1 MMDGLIEDL
10 CEITGFAGLSLQPN
24 AGAQGEVQYWA
35 PLTPPPRVLGD
46 LTS

>member
-24 AGAQGEVQYWA
+24 AGAQGEVWRRA
-35 PLTPPPRVLGD
+35 LTLFFCVL
-46 LTS
+46 